1 MPALGSDRVYV
12 VDVKTNPRK
21 PKLDKVIL
29 VLISINTYAYVDANA
44 DAFVESFDNRS
55 TGYRALG
62 ASCTGSW
69 DSSHNALS
77 G

>member
-21 PKLDKVIL
+21 PKLDKVMLIL

-44 DAFVESFDNRS
+44 DAFVESFDMDAQVSIHR
-55 TGYRALG
+55 L
-62 ASCTGSW
+62 
-69 DSSHNALS
+69 
-77 G
+77 